1 MAASRVAV
9 IGGDGIG
16 PEVID
21 QAIRVADA
29 ALKRDR
35 AAVDWK
41 RLPWSST
48 YYQQTGQMMPAD
60 GWEQLRRHDAVFL
73 GAIGSPDVP
82 DHITLHGLLLP
93 MRRKFDQYVNLRP
106 AYLFEGVQSPLRD
119 KAPGSID
126 MLVYREN
133 TEGEYAP
140 CGGRHY
146 EGTPSEIAIQT
157 NIFTRRGCERIM
169 RAAFEAARKRRK
181 KLTSVTKSNAQQF
194 GMVLW
199 DEVFRGTAKDYPDV
213 QASSLLIDAAAMDF
227 VRKPEVFDVVV
238 ASNLFGDILTD
249 LSAIITGSMGLAASA
264 NINPERTFP
273 SMFEP
278 VHGSAPDIAGK
289 GIANPLAAILSA
301 GMLLDHLG
309 MGSSADQGAAG
320 GRGGTGSR
328 PATHAGPRREG
339 EHGRSGRGS
348 AYVLVKALSWGLTS
362 RSVLFCRCPVFAQTW
377 RSAATRAARSQARAH
392 APVDHPAHR
401 ARPAPTS
408 PSIRPRSA
416 AMSNCHGWLSSAKFT
431 RLPTARPSQAPR
443 NTPRTPTI
451 RAILPT

>member
-1 MAASRVAV
+1 MLLDPASRSGGFRIAV

-29 ALKRDR
+29 ALRADG
-35 AAVDWK
+35 AAVEWN
-41 RLPWSST
+41 RLPWSSN
-48 YYQQTGQMMPAD
+48 YYKQQGRMMPED
-60 GWEQLRRHDAVFL
+60 GWEILKKHDAIFL

-93 MRRKFDQYVNLRP
+93 MRRLFDQYVNLRP
-106 AYLFEGVQSPLRD
+106 AYLYDGVQSPLRD

-126 MLVYREN
+126 MMVYREN

-146 EGTPSEIAIQT
+146 VNTPHEIAIQT

-169 RAAFEAARKRRK
+169 RAAFEGARKRRRK
-181 KLTSVTKSNAQQF
+181 VTSITKSNAQVF

-199 DEVFRGTAKDYPDV
+199 DEVFKEVKKDFPDV

-227 VRKPEVFDVVV
+227 VRKPETFDVVV

-301 GMLLDHLG
+301 EMLLDHLG
-309 MGSSADQGAAG
+309 LAKSGAAL
-320 GRGGTGSR
+320 RK
-328 PATHAGPRREG
+328 AVAAVLKAG
-339 EHGRSGRGS
+339 
-348 AYVLVKALSWGLTS
+348 K
-362 RSVLFCRCPVFAQTW
+362 
-377 RSAATRAARSQARAH
+377 
-392 APVDHPAHR
+392 
-401 ARPAPTS
+401 
-408 PSIRPRSA
+408 
-416 AMSNCHGWLSSAKFT
+416 
-431 RLPTARPSQAPR
+431 
-443 NTPRTPTI
+443 PRTPDLGGT
-451 RAILPT
+451 AKTSEVADAVLASL